1 MMREER
7 SLVYMVRD
15 GRIELEKALEQ
26 LDMEQDD
33 LYFQLEEIVNLL
45 NDIERELEEREEG
58 ADLDDNEEEVAG
70 AREESFREGEIQDF
84 VEDDYFDHT

>member
-15 GRIELEKALEQ
+15 GRIELEKVLEQ

-33 LYFQLEEIVNLL
+33 LYFQLEEIINRL
-45 NDIERELEEREEG
+45 NDIERELEDRESG
-58 ADLDDNEEEVAG
+58 GDLEESEEETD
-70 AREESFREGEIQDF
+70 ESFRRDTRQDY
-84 VEDDYFDHT
+84 VEDDYFQDI

>member
-7 SLVYMVRD
+7 SIVYLVRD

-33 LYFQLEEIVNLL
+33 LYFQLEEIINRL
-45 NDIERELEEREEG
+45 NDIERELEERESGSDFDEEG
-58 ADLDDNEEEVAG
+58 GEEHQ
-70 AREESFREGEIQDF
+70 ESFLESKQQDY
-84 VEDDYFDHT
+84 VEDDYFQNL